1 MRDTKFKNLKKTRNS
16 SLLTCSHHMVLLK
29 SENKNTD
36 FLTISACLCR
46 VHALFASDLHN
57 SVASLLNDGEPD
69 RILRSSE
76 NGSLLYPRYVSTTF
90 YHVL

>member
-1 MRDTKFKNLKKTRNS
+1 
-16 SLLTCSHHMVLLK
+16 MVILK

-46 VHALFASDLHN
+46 VNTLFASALHN
-57 SVASLLNDGEPD
+57 NVAALLNDGEPD
-69 RILRSSE
+69 RILRSSQ

-90 YHVL
+90 HHVL